1 MVYSKY
7 ESFHL
12 FLSPYS
18 HPSKPLSISISC
30 LIDYLEDT
38 RRFSIR
44 TQRSRE
50 GIYYPPFIIIF
61 YLLFIIYYLLFIIYY
76 LLFIIYYLLFIIY
89 YILFVICY
97 LLFVICYLLFV
108 ICYLLFVICYLLFVI
123 CYLLF
128 VICYLLF
135 VNHLL
140 QNAKKVT
147 SKVLFYF

>member
-7 ESFHL
+7 ESFHV

-30 LIDYLEDT
+30 LIVYLENT

-50 GIYYPPFIIIF
+50 GIYYPPFIFIF
-61 YLLFIIYYLLFIIYY
+61 YLLFIIF
-76 LLFIIYYLLFIIY
+76 IY
-89 YILFVICY
+89 YILYIICY

-128 VICYLLF
+128 VICYLLIIYYRTLRNRQARYYSISNF
-135 VNHLL
+135 NVNFIFLIQFFL
-140 QNAKKVT
+140 C
-147 SKVLFYF
+147 S